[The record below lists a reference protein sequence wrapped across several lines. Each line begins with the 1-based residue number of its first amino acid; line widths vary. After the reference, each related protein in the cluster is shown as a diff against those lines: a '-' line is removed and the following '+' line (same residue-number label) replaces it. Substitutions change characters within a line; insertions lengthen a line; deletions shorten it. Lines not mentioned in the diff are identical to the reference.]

1 MVVSQLRQEIK
12 EKVGKHAFK
21 TTGITLK
28 KKNLRYA
35 PEKSGITSNPFPHN
49 NLNVFN

>member
-21 TTGITLK
+21 TTGIIKKK
-28 KKNLRYA
+28 KKNLRYVLKNQA
-35 PEKSGITSNPFPHN
+35 
-49 NLNVFN
+49 

>member
-28 KKNLRYA
+28 KKI
-35 PEKSGITSNPFPHN
+35 SGMRVESLGEF
-49 NLNVFN
+49 V